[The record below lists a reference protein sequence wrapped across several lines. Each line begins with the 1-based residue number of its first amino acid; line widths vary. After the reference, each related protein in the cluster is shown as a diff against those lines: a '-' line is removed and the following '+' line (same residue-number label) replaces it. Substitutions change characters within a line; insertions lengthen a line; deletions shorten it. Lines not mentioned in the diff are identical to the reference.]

1 MLCAHPAVWAL
12 QGSLHAT
19 VDMRPKYLCDDLSSG
34 ECNDGTKPTF
44 SSSDPSAH
52 TSRHDVSYGNRHS
65 VAIIE
70 AGKWTV
76 DDHASDWHGDGR
88 VLRPYSDHH
97 NGGPR
102 NPGCL
107 RSEPATLPRVQRRP
121 LHGQPSEQLCDRVT
135 LSRRQS
141 LQPS

>member
-1 MLCAHPAVWAL
+1 MLCAHPPVWAL
-12 QGSLHAT
+12 QGSLHAI
-19 VDMRPKYLCDDLSSG
+19 VDMRPKYPCDDSSY
-34 ECNDGTKPTF
+34 EKPNDQTTRKF

-52 TSRHDVSYGNRHS
+52 TLRHDAGYGNRHS

-76 DDHASDWHGDGR
+76 DDHAPDRHGDWR
-88 VLRPYSDHH
+88 VLRPYGDHH

-102 NPGCL
+102 NPGYL
-107 RSEPATLPRVQRRP
+107 RSEPATLPGVQRRP
-121 LHGQPSEQLCDRVT
+121 LHGQPGEQLCDRVT
-135 LSRRQS
+135 VSRHQS